1 MNWQWN
7 AYAKDAIVASQEVYE
22 QWLDVLV
29 KPLQDTDKVIIACAG
44 TEDLGDWLINFAFLF
59 NRDLVH
65 RGFYNNANR
74 LLPLVLDRISHY
86 EVGRPLILTGH
97 SLGGATAMILGSILK
112 EWGYNVQE
120 IITFGC
126 PRVGNKKFSNYYAS
140 LSIPTTHYVHGS
152 DVVPA
157 TPPWLLGFR
166 NLPGLRILIPN
177 KKWFRII
184 SDHRISNYLKHFIN
198 HD

>member
-1 MNWQWN
+1 MQNQQM
-7 AYAKDAIVASQEVYE
+7 YAKQAIVASNEVYE
-22 QWLDVLV
+22 QWLDVLM
-29 KPLQDTDKVIIACAG
+29 KPLENTDVSVIACAG

-65 RGFYNNANR
+65 RGFYSNANR
-74 LLPLVLDRISHY
+74 LLPLVFNKIGYDY
-86 EVGRPLILTGH
+86 DKPLILTGH
-97 SLGGATAMILGSILK
+97 SLGGATAVILAVILK

-120 IITFGC
+120 VITFGC
-126 PRVGNKKFSNYYAS
+126 PRVGNKKFSHYYAS
-140 LSIPTTHYVHGS
+140 LSIPTTHYVYGS
-152 DVVPA
+152 DIVPA

-166 NLPGLRILIPN
+166 NLPGLRIAIPN

-184 SDHRISNYLKHFIN
+184 SDHRLSNYLKHFIN